1 MNKNRKKSMLTK
13 TYIDMQKLIAEVAWD
28 FWNVYGGD
36 IDDIIA
42 QANLIFIDAFSTYD
56 SSRSKITT
64 WLTFKIK
71 KGLLDYMRNGNLRE
85 SSKIKFDNVFAEIYP
100 ASKKDVSVMEFLD
113 ELNEDAHVV
122 LQLFFETPRE
132 ILVDIQNS
140 SRRIDHARAH
150 IRRRLMN
157 RLRQMGWTV
166 RRMKTAFEEIKK
178 VSSY

>member
-1 MNKNRKKSMLTK
+1 MKENPHKEILTDIYKN
-13 TYIDMQKLIAEVAWD
+13 MQKLIAKAAWD
-28 FWNVYGGD
+28 FWSVYGGD
-36 IDDIIA
+36 IDDVIA

-56 SSRSKITT
+56 SSRSEITT

-71 KGLLDYMRNGNLRE
+71 KGLLDYMRSGNLRE
-85 SSKIKFDNVFAEIYP
+85 SSNIKIDSVFAETYP
-100 ASKKDVSVMEFLD
+100 ASKKDISIMEFLD

-122 LQLFFETPRE
+122 LQLFFETPSE
-132 ILVDIQNS
+132 VLVDIQNS

-166 RRMKTAFEEIKK
+166 KRMNKAFGMIKS